1 MWYSITTSFGNPSF
15 TKQSKVN
22 PLSKLSSAVL
32 MQRLEIRISAR
43 DKKGR
48 NHLQAKTGIVSDL
61 PEVKPCLLT
70 ASQLL
75 PSKIKQNPSP
85 KLLPESCNYLENRI
99 VSVAPRPITG
109 KGASIYTAGPC
120 RSLRCPLSP
129 RPQRS
134 FRKKAGSLVWLPW
147 SLRGAGLLLLMFPA
161 PSDSRLLPLCSSRH
175 EELPP
180 AAWWSEAQPIVVTFP
195 EPTSATQSRY

>member
-1 MWYSITTSFGNPSF
+1 MWHSITTSLGNLSF

-32 MQRLEIRISAR
+32 MQRLEIRISAQ

-85 KLLPESCNYLENRI
+85 KLLPESCNYLENPI

-129 RPQRS
+129 CPCSVKVLQEKGRQPRL
-134 FRKKAGSLVWLPW
+134 ASLVFK
-147 SLRGAGLLLLMFPA
+147 R
-161 PSDSRLLPLCSSRH
+161 SRAAAVNVSSPL
-175 EELPP
+175 
-180 AAWWSEAQPIVVTFP
+180 
-195 EPTSATQSRY
+195 

>member
-75 PSKIKQNPSP
+75 PSRIKQNPSP
-85 KLLPESCNYLENRI
+85 KLLPESCNYLENQI

-129 RPQRS
+129 RPQRFLQELKERVPAGTFRRTKLNTTS
-134 FRKKAGSLVWLPW
+134 IYVRKKQHM
-147 SLRGAGLLLLMFPA
+147 R
-161 PSDSRLLPLCSSRH
+161 
-175 EELPP
+175 
-180 AAWWSEAQPIVVTFP
+180 EAVRDFTV
-195 EPTSATQSRY
+195 QSNMQKAFTP